1 MKIKIV
7 TAAVLGLL
15 ATSTFAAPTIY
26 GEIDAS
32 VDYLP
37 EKNATIGNK
46 DVWEIS
52 SNSSFIGIKGDEKLT
67 DRLSAVY
74 AAEWGLSAD
83 GDTTDWTQRNRFV
96 GLKDSK
102 LGTVKIGKHDT
113 PVKQLSSVVDTF
125 NNYVGN
131 KADIGGIF
139 SGENRID
146 NTVIYESPAVKLLDG
161 AFKFNAL
168 LATGESSGI
177 KATSGGAKVA
187 GRGLGDAWSA
197 SVTYENPLLVAG
209 IGYDKAIPSNFLGR
223 GFLNAS
229 DPDVGTTIDPITSKR
244 IYASSVFAAANTVR
258 AIGRLNPLEGLALK
272 ALYQT
277 SEVEK
282 AEGNAAGSENIDD
295 AQGWL
300 IGAEYNIPQAKNWT
314 VKGQYSQNDTSF
326 KNNTADF
333 KAKQVIAGADYAF
346 SKQVKTY
353 GYAGYL
359 TLEQADK
366 KDKQPVAGL
375 GLEFKF

>member
-7 TAAVLGLL
+7 TAAVLSLL
-15 ATSTFAAPTIY
+15 ATTTFAAPTFY

-37 EKNATIGNK
+37 EKNATKSNK

-52 SNSSFIGIKGDEKLT
+52 SNSSFLGLKGDEKLT

-74 AAEWGLSAD
+74 AIEWGFSAD
-83 GDTTDWTQRNRFV
+83 GDSSDWTQRNRFV
-96 GLKDSK
+96 GLKDAQ
-102 LGTVKIGKHDT
+102 LGTLKIGKHDT

-125 NNYVGN
+125 NNYVAN

-139 SGENRID
+139 TGENRID
-146 NTVIYESPAVKLLDG
+146 NVVVYESPAVKLLDG
-161 AFKFNAL
+161 AFKVNAL

-223 GFLNAS
+223 GFLNAAE
-229 DPDVGTTIDPITSKR
+229 PAITGGSL
-244 IYASSVFAAANTVR
+244 FAAANTVR
-258 AIGRLNPLEGLALK
+258 AIGKVTPVDGLALK
-272 ALYQT
+272 ALYQS

-300 IGAEYNIPQAKNWT
+300 VGAEYNLPQAKNWT

-346 SKQVKTY
+346 NKQVKTY

-359 TLEQADK
+359 TLEQASK

>member
-37 EKNATIGNK
+37 EKNAKTANR
-46 DVWEIS
+46 DVFWEIS

-83 GDTTDWTQRNRFV
+83 GDSTDWTQRNRFV
-96 GLKDSK
+96 GLKDSQ
-102 LGTVKIGKHDT
+102 LGTIKIGVHDT
-113 PVKQLSSVVDTF
+113 PVKQLSSAVDTF
-125 NNYVGN
+125 NNYVAN
-131 KADIGGIF
+131 RADVNGIF
-139 SGENRID
+139 TGENRIS
-146 NTVIYESPAVKLLDG
+146 NVVVYESPAVKVPVLDG
-161 AFKFNAL
+161 AIKVNAL
-168 LATGESSGI
+168 LATGEATGI
-177 KATSGGAKVA
+177 DNSKVGVAK
-187 GRGLGDAWSA
+187 GGLGDSWSA
-197 SVTYENPLLVAG
+197 SASFESPLLVAG

-223 GFLNAS
+223 GILNAS
-229 DPDVGTTIDPITSKR
+229 DKAITG
-244 IYASSVFAAANTVR
+244 SSLFAAANTVR
-258 AIGRLNPLEGLALK
+258 VIGRLNPVEGLALK

-282 AEGNAAGSENIDD
+282 ALGNAAGSENIDD

-300 IGAEYNIPQAKNWT
+300 LGAEYNIPQAKSWT

-333 KAKQVIAGADYAF
+333 KAKQIIGGVDYAF
-346 SKQVKTY
+346 NKQVKTY

>member
-7 TAAVLGLL
+7 TAAVLSLL
-15 ATSTFAAPTIY
+15 ATTTFAVPTFY

-37 EKNATIGNK
+37 EKNATKSNK

-52 SNSSFIGIKGDEKLT
+52 SNSSFLGLKGEEKLT

-74 AAEWGLSAD
+74 AIEWGFSAD
-83 GDTTDWTQRNRFV
+83 GDSSDWTQRNRFV
-96 GLKDSK
+96 GLKDAQ
-102 LGTVKIGKHDT
+102 LGTLKIGKHDT

-125 NNYVGN
+125 NNYVAN

-139 SGENRID
+139 TGENRID
-146 NTVIYESPAVKLLDG
+146 NVLVYESPAVQLLDG
-161 AFKFNAL
+161 AFKVNAL

-197 SVTYENPLLVAG
+197 SVTYDNPLLVAG

-223 GFLNAS
+223 GFLNAAE
-229 DPDVGTTIDPITSKR
+229 PAITGGSL
-244 IYASSVFAAANTVR
+244 FAAANTVR
-258 AIGRLNPLEGLALK
+258 AIGKVTPLEGLALK
-272 ALYQT
+272 ALYQS

-300 IGAEYNIPQAKNWT
+300 VGAEYNLPQAKNWT

-346 SKQVKTY
+346 NKQVKTY
-353 GYAGYL
+353 GYVGYL
-359 TLEQADK
+359 TLEQASK

>member
-7 TAAVLGLL
+7 TAAVLSLL
-15 ATSTFAAPTIY
+15 ATTTFAAPTFY

-37 EKNATIGNK
+37 EKNATKSNK

-52 SNSSFIGIKGDEKLT
+52 SNSSFLGLKGDEKLT

-74 AAEWGLSAD
+74 AIEWGFSAD
-83 GDTTDWTQRNRFV
+83 GDSSDWTQRNRFV
-96 GLKDSK
+96 GLKDAQF
-102 LGTVKIGKHDT
+102 GTLKIGKHDT

-125 NNYVGN
+125 NNYVAN

-139 SGENRID
+139 TGENRID
-146 NTVIYESPAVKLLDG
+146 NVVVYESPAVKLLDG
-161 AFKFNAL
+161 AFKLNAL

-223 GFLNAS
+223 GFLNAAE
-229 DPDVGTTIDPITSKR
+229 PAITGGSL
-244 IYASSVFAAANTVR
+244 FAAANTVR
-258 AIGRLNPLEGLALK
+258 AIGKVTPVDGLALK
-272 ALYQT
+272 ALYQS

-300 IGAEYNIPQAKNWT
+300 VGAEYNLPQAKNWT

-346 SKQVKTY
+346 NKQVKTY

-359 TLEQADK
+359 TLEQASK

>member
-7 TAAVLGLL
+7 TAAVLSLL
-15 ATSTFAAPTIY
+15 ATSTFAAPTFY

-37 EKNATIGNK
+37 EKNATKSNK

-52 SNSSFIGIKGDEKLT
+52 SNSSFVGLKGDEKLT
-67 DRLSAVY
+67 DRLSAIY
-74 AAEWGLSAD
+74 AIEWAFNAD
-83 GDTTDWTQRNRFV
+83 GDGDDWSKRNRFV
-96 GLKDSK
+96 GLKDSQ
-102 LGTVKIGKHDT
+102 LGTIKIGAHDT

-125 NNYVGN
+125 NNYVAN
-131 KADIGGIF
+131 KADITGIF
-139 SGENRID
+139 SGENRVS
-146 NTVIYESPAVKLLDG
+146 NVVVYESPSVKLLDG

-177 KATSGGAKVA
+177 KSDKGVVKTA

-197 SVTYENPLLVAG
+197 AVTYENSLVVAG

-229 DPDVGTTIDPITSKR
+229 DKAIAGEQL
-244 IYASSVFAAANTVR
+244 FAAANTVR
-258 AIGRLNPLEGLALK
+258 AIGKLTPLEGLALK

-282 AEGNAAGSENIDD
+282 ATGNAAGSENIDD

-300 IGAEYNIPQAKNWT
+300 LGAEYNLPQAKNWT

-333 KAKQVIAGADYAF
+333 KAKQIIAGADYAF
-346 SKQVKTY
+346 TKQVKTY

-359 TLEQADK
+359 TLEQASK

>member
-7 TAAVLGLL
+7 TAAVLSLL
-15 ATSTFAAPTIY
+15 ATTTFAAPTFY

-37 EKNATIGNK
+37 EKNATKSNK

-52 SNSSFIGIKGDEKLT
+52 SNSSFVGLKGDEKLT
-67 DRLSAVY
+67 ERLSAVY
-74 AAEWGLSAD
+74 AIEWAFNAD
-83 GDTTDWTQRNRFV
+83 GDGDDWSKRNRFV
-96 GLKDSK
+96 GLKDTQ
-102 LGTVKIGKHDT
+102 LGTLKIGAHDT
-113 PVKQLSSVVDTF
+113 PLKQLSSTVDTF
-125 NNYVGN
+125 NNYVAN
-131 KADIGGIF
+131 KADITGIF
-139 SGENRID
+139 TGENRVS
-146 NTVIYESPAVKLLDG
+146 NVVVYESPAVKLLDG

-177 KATSGGAKVA
+177 KSDKGVVKTA
-187 GRGLGDAWSA
+187 GRGLGDAWST
-197 SVTYENPLLVAG
+197 SITYENPLVVAG

-223 GFLNAS
+223 GFLNAAEPAIAGGS
-229 DPDVGTTIDPITSKR
+229 L
-244 IYASSVFAAANTVR
+244 FAAANTVR
-258 AIGRLNPLEGLALK
+258 AIGKVTPLEGLALK

-282 AEGNAAGSENIDD
+282 ATGNAAGSENIDD

-300 IGAEYNIPQAKNWT
+300 VGAEYNLPQAKNWT

-326 KNNTADF
+326 KNDTADF

-346 SKQVKTY
+346 NKQVKTY

-359 TLEQADK
+359 TLEQASK

>member
-7 TAAVLGLL
+7 TAAVLSLL
-15 ATSTFAAPTIY
+15 ATTTFAAPTFY

-37 EKNATIGNK
+37 EKNATKSNK

-52 SNSSFIGIKGDEKLT
+52 SNSSFLGLKGDEKLT
-67 DRLSAVY
+67 ERLSAVY
-74 AAEWGLSAD
+74 AIEWGFSAD
-83 GDTTDWTQRNRFV
+83 GDSNDWTQRNRFV
-96 GLKDSK
+96 GLKDAQ
-102 LGTVKIGKHDT
+102 LGTLKIGKHDT

-125 NNYVGN
+125 NNYVAN
-131 KADIGGIF
+131 KADITGIF
-139 SGENRID
+139 TGENRID
-146 NTVIYESPAVKLLDG
+146 NAVIYESPALKLLDG
-161 AFKFNAL
+161 VFKFNAL

-197 SVTYENPLLVAG
+197 SVTYENPLFVAG
-209 IGYDKAIPSNFLGR
+209 LGYDKAIPSNFLGR
-223 GFLNAS
+223 GFLNAAE
-229 DPDVGTTIDPITSKR
+229 PKLGTAPAAADT
-244 IYASSVFAAANTVR
+244 FAAANTVR
-258 AIGRLNPLEGLALK
+258 AIGRINPVEGLALK

-282 AEGNAAGSENIDD
+282 ATGNGNGVLTDNIDD

-300 IGAEYNIPQAKNWT
+300 VGAEYNIPQAKNWT

-333 KAKQVIAGADYAF
+333 KAKQIIAGADYAF
-346 SKQVKTY
+346 NKQVKTY

-359 TLEQADK
+359 TLEQASK